1 MPHRTIVLVQGF
13 NSYPHTW
20 NLGLCNTI
28 CSEPCCLLAS
38 CFCFPCANYSI
49 RKTALNRDLSN
60 YRCFQGYYCGILAC
74 CCPCQAECGSCCLL
88 GESLLCPH
96 VSVMSTRHLVQEKYN
111 VRNTCCE
118 NCVIDSVI
126 CCECMMCFCGEDSCA
141 HDILHCVAHLTMCL
155 VMPCMQ
161 AQAYHQIKKE
171 EYSPLLGSYN
181 GAPPNVIVVER

>member
-1 MPHRTIVLVQGF
+1 MNRCSFSTYTLYMCKSENNNFWLNWHSKIKIFRRRHKNWISKDTAKVYTHKNMPHRTIVLVQGF

-111 VRNTCCE
+111 V
-118 NCVIDSVI
+118 
-126 CCECMMCFCGEDSCA
+126 
-141 HDILHCVAHLTMCL
+141 
-155 VMPCMQ
+155 
-161 AQAYHQIKKE
+161 
-171 EYSPLLGSYN
+171 
-181 GAPPNVIVVER
+181 